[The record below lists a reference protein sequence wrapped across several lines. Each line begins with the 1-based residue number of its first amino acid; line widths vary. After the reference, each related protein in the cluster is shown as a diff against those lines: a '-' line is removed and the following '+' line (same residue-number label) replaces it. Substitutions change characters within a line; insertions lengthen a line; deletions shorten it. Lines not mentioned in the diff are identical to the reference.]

1 MVSLYAREILKKKI
15 LLSRQKMILIKEK
28 KEILLMSKLSKM
40 NIRPS
45 KYFLLTSKVENKDEK
60 C

>member
-1 MVSLYAREILKKKI
+1 MVSLYAPEILKKKI
-15 LLSRQKMILIKEK
+15 LLTRQKMILLKEK

>member
-15 LLSRQKMILIKEK
+15 LFTRQKMILLKEK

-45 KYFLLTSKVENKDEK
+45 KYFLLTSEVENKDEK

>member
-1 MVSLYAREILKKKI
+1 MVSLYACEILKKNI
-15 LLSRQKMILIKEK
+15 LLTRQKMILLKEK

-45 KYFLLTSKVENKDEK
+45 KYFLLTSEVENKDEK